1 MRLIFGVIAALFL
14 SAVVI
19 GAFVSVAVNT
29 YNGNGFGYLA
39 ASAVFFALAWV
50 AGKIENRNNKDSV

>member
-19 GAFVSVAVNT
+19 GAFVRVAVNT
-29 YNGNGFGYLA
+29 YNGGGFGYLA
-39 ASAVFFALAWV
+39 AAAIFCFLAWV

>member
-14 SAVVI
+14 SAAVV
-19 GAFVSVAVNT
+19 GAFVRVAVNT
-29 YNGNGFGYLA
+29 YNGGGLVYLA
-39 ASAVFFALAWV
+39 TAAVLCALAWV